1 MRQMIPIKLIAVKT
15 PFNVRSS
22 LASRGVEF
30 RGINRDAWATLNT
43 VDFEEFDLVLVLPRK
58 FGGFSV
64 SLHQVDVQVCL

>member
-1 MRQMIPIKLIAVKT
+1 MIPIKLIAVKT

-43 VDFEEFDLVLVLPRK
+43 VDFEEFR
-58 FGGFSV
+58 S
-64 SLHQVDVQVCL
+64 SARIAT